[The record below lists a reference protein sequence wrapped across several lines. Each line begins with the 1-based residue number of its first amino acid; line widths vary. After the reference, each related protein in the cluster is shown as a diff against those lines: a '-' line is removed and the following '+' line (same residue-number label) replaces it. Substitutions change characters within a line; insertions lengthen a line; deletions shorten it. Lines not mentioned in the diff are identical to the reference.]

1 MIYLLLVVAI
11 LVLGAAVLLGVG
23 TSRAGIRSKGSRF
36 TSTQGVVQGLV
47 EPVASLPPVL
57 LPTEPTSADI
67 ESVGFSIALRGYRCD
82 QVDEVLDALAQEIDR
97 LHQVIAQHRNGPVI
111 SNTSDYSE

>member
-1 MIYLLLVVAI
+1 MMYLLLVIAI

-23 TSRAGIRSKGSRF
+23 TRRIGKRSQGSRF
-36 TSTQGVVQGLV
+36 MPPQGVVQGLV

-82 QVDEVLDALAQEIDR
+82 QVDEVLDALSTEIDR
-97 LHQVIAQHRNGPVI
+97 LQQVIAQHRNEPVI
-111 SNTSDYSE
+111 SNTSDSSE